1 MRPIA
6 GNVKLLAY
14 IVTDQ
19 FCVPARTR
27 AHSQYNAKFDLSYF
41 SFRDLI
47 LNFHALQ
54 RKLDL

>member
-6 GNVKLLAY
+6 GNVKLSAY

-19 FCVPARTR
+19 LCVPAR